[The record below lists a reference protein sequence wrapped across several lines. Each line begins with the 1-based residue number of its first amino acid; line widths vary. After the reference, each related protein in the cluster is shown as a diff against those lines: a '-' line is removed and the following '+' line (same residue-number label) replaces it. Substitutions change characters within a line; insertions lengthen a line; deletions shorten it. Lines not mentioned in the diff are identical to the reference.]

1 MVIDR
6 VESNREEAAQA
17 DKKKADRKADRKDN
31 DRNFQLRYQ
40 AKLKVKDEGE
50 VKPKDT
56 GKTGKEK
63 DQGKENILSKIIA
76 YHGQDKGEGDKK
88 EDSKKQDEKKQKVKE
103 DAKSSTKTEE
113 GHTRLEAK
121 SVLGGQ
127 KQGGGEGEGGSGGGS
142 GQGGGH
148 PQGGGGGQ
156 GRGSGGSPG
165 GGSGSQTGSRDQ
177 KSFGQGSS
185 ENVRRVHQTA
195 FSSFQESGQGSS
207 KQAFTQKQLDEI
219 VESVRIGM
227 GKEGKEMELS
237 LSGDYFVGLK
247 IKGTQ
252 TSEGVVLLFT
262 CPTAEVK
269 RTFLMARPRIY
280 ARFKEKN
287 IRVCRIDVI

>member
-1 MVIDR
+1 MAIDR

-31 DRNFQLRYQ
+31 DRNFQLRYLS
-40 AKLKVKDEGE
+40 KLKVKDHGE

-56 GKTGKEK
+56 SKGSKEK
-63 DQGKENILSKIIA
+63 EQGKENILSKIMA
-76 YHGQDKGEGDKK
+76 YHGENKEGGDKK
-88 EDSKKQDEKKQKVKE
+88 EDSRKQEEKKQKVKE
-103 DAKSSTKTEE
+103 EAKSSSKTEE

-127 KQGGGEGEGGSGGGS
+127 KQSGGEGEGGSGG

-156 GRGSGGSPG
+156 GRGSGGSAG
-165 GGSGSQTGSRDQ
+165 GGGTGSQTGSRDQ
-177 KSFGQGSS
+177 KSFSQGRA
-185 ENVRRVHQTA
+185 ENVRRVDPTA

-237 LSGDYFVGLK
+237 LSGDYFAGLK

-252 TSEGVVLLFT
+252 TPEGVVLLFT
-262 CPTAEVK
+262 CPTVEVK
-269 RTFLMARPRIY
+269 KTFLMARPRIY